1 MPRGIEGNEIAS
13 SKKATPK
20 ASSQPSAQKGQKT
33 LLGFFQRT
41 PGPAPVKKEISFE
54 SSPLPSSPALRSSPL
69 PVASSTKSDKE
80 NGLIIPVPST
90 YTSSADRPGV
100 DVEVAPSSPIRK
112 VSTCE
117 AAPPMSVLTQGLQG
131 RKRINYMI
139 SDEEDEDT
147 LRPTT
152 NGAKRRKVVMDD
164 SDNDEFGLDDATQ
177 AALLKA
183 GKIRPSS
190 IFLPG

>member
-1 MPRGIEGNEIAS
+1 
-13 SKKATPK
+13 
-20 ASSQPSAQKGQKT
+20 
-33 LLGFFQRT
+33 
-41 PGPAPVKKEISFE
+41 
-54 SSPLPSSPALRSSPL
+54 
-69 PVASSTKSDKE
+69 
-80 NGLIIPVPST
+80 
-90 YTSSADRPGV
+90 
-100 DVEVAPSSPIRK
+100 
-112 VSTCE
+112 
-117 AAPPMSVLTQGLQG
+117 
-131 RKRINYMI
+131 MI